1 MAESNTIV
9 SENTN
14 SERNILTSGL
24 RSKHE
29 HRYVGKPTR
38 RKDALEI
45 VQGKAMF
52 LDDFKLSDVIYGKVK
67 ESPYPHAIIRA
78 INVEKAKALPGVRA
92 ILTWHDVNQDWCFG
106 WPPQKP
112 VLGPRMQYVGDAVAL
127 IAADSDEIAKRACD
141 LIEVDYEVLEPVFDA
156 VEAQKPGA
164 PLLYPDQFPEN
175 IVPGGYE
182 VMQPEGPF
190 FELKKGNPDEAFAN
204 CAFVA
209 EDRIGFDKKPGTQ
222 SPETPGVIVRWDG
235 GDNYHIWATSQGIF
249 VLQIVNG
256 TVIPAHIEAQAFN
269 VGGSYGNKTVMTCLS
284 NYGILLSRATNRP
297 VKLMESKVEHYVMH
311 ETRLGSTVEA
321 KIGMDKDGVIRAV
334 KGTWYIDNGCFC
346 NATQGQLA
354 VGLGEM
360 QLIMAKCTDWD
371 MQTRLVLTNKLPAG
385 TVRGYGGQELN
396 SCLSLLMVRAMR
408 EGNFEPVECFRKN
421 YCSIG
426 DKYVWRDGLEYT
438 ARAINYDKAIIE
450 SAKKWNWYERWQ
462 GWGVPTWTSED
473 GRIVRGIGCSVIGN
487 ADAGESYAEA
497 YVRLIPDFFKKDCF
511 VRVHINVTEIGNG
524 QKSNLLKMVAE
535 ILDLP
540 LENVEYVEPD
550 SRTSPRNEGLAGSR
564 GTLTCGRAVSNAA
577 LDVRRQ
583 LFAEAEYRMHYPV
596 DSMECYRG
604 GVRAKSKPD
613 RWISFKDL
621 VPDRHLTLTGYGRHD
636 NDFGTPNFFM
646 SYIEVEV
653 DKDTGIAKVI
663 DMMGATDCGQIIDP
677 GSAEM
682 QCQGGIGA
690 ASLDTALFEENFVDP
705 VTGKPLTYDMIQNKW
720 RPFNELPK
728 FDCHLEESQFET
740 NHFRAIGFG
749 EIAGA
754 AAASAA
760 MMAISNAIGTEV
772 KEYPATPA
780 VILKALGKN

>member
-1 MAESNTIV
+1 MIT
-9 SENTN
+9 
-14 SERNILTSGL
+14 
-24 RSKHE
+24 SKHE
-29 HRYVGKPTR
+29 YRYIGKPAI

-45 VQGKAMF
+45 VQGKATF
-52 LDDFKLSDVIYGKVK
+52 LDDFKLADVLIGKVK
-67 ESPYPHAIIRA
+67 QSPYPHAIIRG
-78 INVEKAKALPGVRA
+78 IDTSKAQALEGVKAV
-92 ILTWHDVNQDWCFG
+92 LTYEDCNQEWRFG
-106 WPPQKP
+106 WPPHKP
-112 VLGPRMQYVGDAVAL
+112 VLSDRMQYVGDAVAL
-127 IAADSDEIAKRACD
+127 VAADDEEIAKRAID
-141 LIEVDYEVLEPVFDA
+141 LIEVDYEILTPVFDV
-156 VEAQKPGA
+156 VEAVREGA
-164 PLLYPDQFPEN
+164 PILFPDQFPEN

-190 FELKKGNPDEAFAN
+190 YELKKGDPDSAFEH

-209 EDRIGFDKKPGTQ
+209 EDKVGFDKKPGTQ

-235 GDNYHIWATSQGIF
+235 DDKYHIWATSQGLF

-284 NYGILLSRATNRP
+284 NYGILLARATNRP

-321 KIGMDKDGVIRAV
+321 RIGMDEDGFIRAV
-334 KGTWYIDNGCFC
+334 KGVWYIDNGCFC

-371 MQTRLVLTNKLPAG
+371 METRLVLTNKLPAG

-408 EGNFEPVECFRKN
+408 EGNFEPVDCFSRN
-421 YCSIG
+421 FVAAG
-426 DKYVWRDGLEYT
+426 DRYVWRDGREWQ
-438 ARAINYDKAIIE
+438 ARSVDYRKVIAK
-450 SAKKWNWYERWQ
+450 SAEQWRWHERWK
-462 GWGVPTWTSED
+462 GWGIPTWASED
-473 GRIVRGIGCSVIGN
+473 GKRVRGIGCSVIGN
-487 ADAGESYAEA
+487 ADAGESFCEA
-497 YVRLIPDFFKKDCF
+497 YVRLVPDFFKKDCF
-511 VRVHINVTEIGNG
+511 VRVHVNVTEIGNG

-540 LENVEYVEPD
+540 LENVEYIDPD

-577 LDVRRQ
+577 LEVRRQ
-583 LFAEAEYRMHYPV
+583 LFEVAEHKLRYPI
-596 DSMECYRG
+596 DALECFDG
-604 GVRAKSKPD
+604 GVRAKSKPEL
-613 RWISFKDL
+613 WVSFKEL
-621 VPDRHLTLTGYGRHD
+621 IPDRQLTLTGYGRHD
-636 NDFGTPNFFM
+636 EDFGTPNFFM

-653 DKDTGIAKVI
+653 DKETGMVKVI

-682 QCQGGIGA
+682 QCHGGIGA

-705 VTGKPLTYDMIQNKW
+705 ILGKPLTYDMIQNKW
-720 RPFNELPK
+720 RTFNELPH
-728 FDCHLEESQFET
+728 FECCIEESQFDT
-740 NHFRAIGFG
+740 NHFKAIGFG

-754 AAASAA
+754 AAASAT
-760 MMAISNAIGTEV
+760 MMAISNAIGVEV
-772 KEYPATPA
+772 KQYPATPDVVLA
-780 VILKALGKN
+780 ALSRI

>member
-1 MAESNTIV
+1 MPQ
-9 SENTN
+9 
-14 SERNILTSGL
+14 ILKSGL
-24 RSKHE
+24 KSVHE
-29 HRYVGKPTR
+29 HRYVGQWTER
-38 RKDALEI
+38 RDALEI
-45 VQGKAMF
+45 VQGKATF
-52 LDDFKLSDVIYGKVK
+52 LDDFKLANTLIGKVK
-67 ESPYPHAIIRA
+67 ESPYPHAIIKQIDTSRA
-78 INVEKAKALPGVRA
+78 LAIEGVRA
-92 ILTWHDVNQDWCFG
+92 VLTYKDVNQEWRFG

-112 VLGPRMQYVGDAVAL
+112 VLGQRMQYVGDAVAL
-127 IAADSDEIAKRACD
+127 IAADSEELAKQASD
-141 LIEVDYEVLEPVFDA
+141 AIEVQYEVLEAVFDP
-156 VEAQKPGA
+156 VEAVKPGA
-164 PLLYPDQFPEN
+164 PILYPDQFPEN

-190 FELKKGNPDEAFAN
+190 FNLKSGDIEAKFAE
-204 CAFVA
+204 CAFIA
-209 EDRIGFDKKPGTQ
+209 EDRIAFDKKPGTQ
-222 SPETPGVIVRWDG
+222 SPETPGLIVKWEG
-235 GDNYHIWATSQGIF
+235 GDNYHIWATSQGLF

-256 TVIPAHIEAQAFN
+256 TVIPAHIEAQSFN
-269 VGGSYGNKTVMTCLS
+269 VGGSYGNKTALTTLC
-284 NYGILLSRATNRP
+284 NFGILLARATNRP
-297 VKLMESKVEHYVMH
+297 VKIMESKVEHYVMH

-321 KIGMDKDGVIRAV
+321 KIGMDAEGVIKAV
-334 KGTWYIDNGCFC
+334 QGVWYIDNGCFC

-360 QLIMAKCTDWD
+360 QLIMAKTEAWD
-371 MQTRLVLTNKLPAG
+371 MDTRLVVTNKLPAG

-408 EGNFEPVECFRKN
+408 EGNFEPVETFRKN
-421 YCSIG
+421 YCTAG
-426 DKYVWRDGLEYT
+426 DSYIWRDGLQYT
-438 ARAINYDKAIIE
+438 ARSINYDRAIIE
-450 SAKKWNWYERWQ
+450 SAKKWRWYDRWT
-462 GWGVPTWTSED
+462 GWGNPTWTSED
-473 GRIVRGIGCSVIGN
+473 GNIVRGIGCSIIGN
-487 ADAGESYAEA
+487 ADAGESYCEA
-497 YVRLIPDFFKKDCF
+497 YVRLIPDFFQKDCF
-511 VRVHINVTEIGNG
+511 CRVHINVTEIGNG

-540 LENVEYVEPD
+540 LENVEYVEAD

-583 LFAEAEYRMHYPV
+583 LFEQAEHLMHYPI
-596 DSMECYRG
+596 DSMEVYRG

-613 RWISFKDL
+613 RWYPFKDL
-621 VPDRHLTLTGYGRHD
+621 IVDRHLTMTGYGRHD

-653 DKDTGIAKVI
+653 DKSTGAAKVI

-677 GSAEM
+677 SSAEM

-705 VTGKPLTYDMIQNKW
+705 VTGRPLTYDMIQNKW
-720 RPFNELPK
+720 RTFNELPN
-728 FDCHLEESQFET
+728 FDCHLEESLFDT
-740 NHFRAIGFG
+740 NHFKAIGFG

-760 MMAISNAIGTEV
+760 MMAISNALGVEV

-780 VILKALGKN
+780 VILKALGKIEEREVLA

>member
-1 MAESNTIV
+1 
-9 SENTN
+9 
-14 SERNILTSGL
+14 
-24 RSKHE
+24 
-29 HRYVGKPTR
+29 VGKPTE

-52 LDDFKLSDVIYGKVK
+52 LDDFKLADVLVGKVK
-67 ESPYPHAIIRA
+67 ESPYPHALIKSIDTS
-78 INVEKAKALPGVRA
+78 KALALEGVRA
-92 ILTWHDVNQDWCFG
+92 ILTYEDCNQEWRFG

-112 VLGPRMQYVGDAVAL
+112 VLSTKMAYVGDAVAL
-127 IAADSDEIAKRACD
+127 IAADTDEIAKRASD
-141 LIEVDYEVLEPVFDA
+141 LIEVDYEVLPAVFDP
-156 VEAQKPGA
+156 VETTKEGA
-164 PLLYPDQFPEN
+164 PLIYPDQFPHN

-182 VMQPEGPF
+182 VMQPDGPF
-190 FELKKGNPDEAFAN
+190 FELKKGDPDKAFAELP
-204 CAFVA
+204 FVA
-209 EDRIGFDKKPGTQ
+209 EDKVGFDKKPGTQ

-235 GDNYHIWATSQGIF
+235 DDNYHIWATSQGIF

-269 VGGSYGNKTVMTCLS
+269 VGGSYGNKTAMTCIT
-284 NYGILLSRATNRP
+284 NYGILLARATNRP
-297 VKLMESKVEHYVMH
+297 VKIMESKVEHYVMH

-334 KGTWYIDNGCFC
+334 KGRWYIDNGCFC

-371 MQTRLVLTNKLPAG
+371 METRLVLTNKLPAG

-408 EGNFEPVECFRKN
+408 EGNFDPIDSFSRNFVAA
-421 YCSIG
+421 G
-426 DKYVWRDGLEYT
+426 DKYIWRNGLEYQ
-438 ARAINYDKAIIE
+438 ARSVDYRKVIKK
-450 SAKKWNWYERWQ
+450 SADQWKWYERWT
-462 GWGVPTWTSED
+462 GWGNPTWTSED
-473 GRIVRGIGCSVIGN
+473 GKKVRGIGCSVIGN
-487 ADAGESYAEA
+487 ADAGESFCEA
-497 YVRLIPDFFKKDCF
+497 YVRLIPDFFKKDCYA
-511 VRVHINVTEIGNG
+511 RVHVNVTEIGNG
-524 QKSNLLKMVAE
+524 QKSNLQKMVAE

-540 LENVEYVEPD
+540 LENVEYIDPD

-577 LDVRRQ
+577 LEVRRQ
-583 LFAEAEYRMHYPV
+583 LFAAAEYKLHYPV
-596 DSMECYRG
+596 DSMECFEG
-604 GVRAKSKPD
+604 GVRAKS
-613 RWISFKDL
+613 RHEYWIPFKDL

-636 NDFGTPNFFM
+636 QDFGTPNFFM

-653 DKDTGIAKVI
+653 DKETGMAKVI

-705 VTGKPLTYDMIQNKW
+705 ITGKPLTYDMIQNKW
-720 RPFNELPK
+720 RTFNELPK
-728 FDCHLEESQFET
+728 FDCCLEESQFDT
-740 NHFRAIGFG
+740 NHFKAIGFG

-754 AAASAA
+754 AAASATL
-760 MMAISNAIGTEV
+760 MAISNAIGIEV
-772 KEYPATPA
+772 KQYPATPD
-780 VILKALGKN
+780 VILTALKKI